1 MNKINVG
8 LIGFGTVG
16 TGVAKVLM
24 NNADVIKKRLG
35 SELVLKRVADKDVTR
50 DRGIKLPGGVLT
62 SDANDVLNDPEISIV
77 IELVGGTT
85 IAKDFILKALANNK
99 HVVTANKALLS
110 AHGRE
115 IFNAAKSKKLQ
126 VGFEA
131 SVAGGIPVLKALK
144 EGLSAN
150 RIDSIYGIINGT
162 ANYILDRMTN
172 EGASFEDVL
181 KDAQAKGYAEADPSY
196 DVDGIDTAHKLAI
209 LMDLAYGTY
218 VSLKDIYIE
227 GIRAVTPLDIE
238 FAAEFGYAI
247 KLLAISKAYDGA
259 VEARVHP
266 TMVPVSHPLAS
277 VGGVYNAVFLHG
289 DAVGSNM
296 YYGRGAGMMATAS
309 AVAADLVDIARDI
322 AAGVPSNH
330 TPLGYADDAVR
341 DIPIRT
347 MAELSMPYYLRFTV
361 IDMPGVLSKL
371 TGALGANNIS
381 IASVIQ
387 KGRQAGSAVPLVIV
401 THAAKESSLRSAL
414 SEIKRM
420 DIVSGDAVIIR
431 IEESFGGKE

>member
-8 LIGFGTVG
+8 IIGFGTVG
-16 TGVAKVLM
+16 TGVAKVLL

-35 SELVLKRVADKDVTR
+35 SELVLKRVADKDITR
-50 DRGIKLPGGVLT
+50 DRGVALPAGVLT
-62 SDANDVLNDPEISIV
+62 TDANDVLNDPEISIIV
-77 IELVGGTT
+77 ELVGGTT
-85 IAKDFILKALANNK
+85 VAKDFIMKAIANGK
-99 HVVTANKALLS
+99 HVATANKALLS
-110 AHGRE
+110 ACGKE
-115 IFNAAKSKKLQ
+115 IFGAAKAKGLQ

-131 SVAGGIPVLKALK
+131 SVGGGIPVLKALK

-172 EGASFEDVL
+172 EGASFEGVL

-227 GIRAVTPLDIE
+227 GIRGITALDIQ
-238 FAAEFGYAI
+238 FAREFGYAI
-247 KLLAISKAYDGA
+247 KLLAISKAEGNA
-259 VEARVHP
+259 IEGRVHP
-266 TMVPVSHPLAS
+266 TMIPVSHPLAS

-309 AVAADLVDIARDI
+309 AVVADLVDIARDI
-322 AAGVPSNH
+322 SAGVPSNH
-330 TPLGYADDAVR
+330 TPLGYTDDAVR
-341 DIPIRT
+341 DIPVRS
-347 MAELSMPYYLRFTV
+347 MDELSMPYYLRFTV

-371 TGALGANNIS
+371 TGVLGANNIS

-401 THAAKESSLRSAL
+401 THIAKESWLRSAL
-414 SEIKRM
+414 AEIKRM

-431 IEESFGGKE
+431 IEENFGGKE